1 MRELDTRRPAGA
13 VRAARLA
20 AAVAL
25 GIAAAACSSP
35 AASSAGQRPGSAAP
49 TPSPA
54 RPTCSTAGKLAG
66 WSLRRRAAQLIVVP
80 ADEGDVAAAR
90 PMVAAGAGG
99 IILFGS
105 YAPSSLGGQLAAL
118 GRAAPGTLAPL
129 VMTDEEGGGIQRMAN
144 LAGDLP
150 WPRTMAQTMSPAQ
163 VRAAAAAAARR
174 MRAAGVTMDLAPV
187 LDLSGGPG
195 PDEASPDGPRS
206 FSLSP
211 SVASA
216 YGIAFAKG
224 LQDGG
229 VIPVVKH
236 FPGLGQAT
244 YNTDY
249 GPASVPPLPVLGK
262 AALVPF
268 RAAIAAGLPAVMVS
282 HAIVPGLT
290 HGLPASLSAPAVTGL
305 LRQRL
310 GFGGL
315 VLSDSLSAA
324 AVQAAG
330 YSVPRAA
337 ATAVAAGVDMVMYD
351 TTSPHSTMDQM
362 ATAIVRAVRA
372 GQLPVSRLDDAVA
385 HVLAAKH
392 VSLCP

>member
-1 MRELDTRRPAGA
+1 
-13 VRAARLA
+13 VRLTAA
-20 AAVAL
+20 AAVAV
-25 GIAAAACSSP
+25 AVAACTGP
-35 AASSAGQRPGSAAP
+35 ADSSAGHPAPLPTGVIANPASAQ
-49 TPSPA
+49 PA
-54 RPTCSTAGKLAG
+54 CSTAGVLAG
-66 WSLRRRAAQLIVVP
+66 WSVRRRAAQLIVVP

-90 PMVAAGAGG
+90 SMVAAGAGG

-105 YAPSSLGGQLAAL
+105 AAPATLGSDLAAL
-118 GRAAPGTLAPL
+118 RGAAPGKLGPL

-144 LAGDLP
+144 VTGSLP
-150 WPRTMAQTMSPAQ
+150 WPRTMAATMSVSQ
-163 VRAAAAAAARR
+163 VQALAAGAARR

-187 LDLSGGPG
+187 LDLSDGPG
-195 PDEASPDGPRS
+195 PDAASPDGPRS

-224 LQDGG
+224 LLDGG

-249 GPASVPPLPVLGK
+249 GPASVPPLPVLEK

-268 RAAIAAGLPAVMVS
+268 QQAITAGLPAVMVS
-282 HAIVPGLT
+282 DATIPGLT
-290 HGLPASLSAPAVTGL
+290 HGLPASLSSPAVTGL

-310 GFGGL
+310 GFQGL
-315 VLSDSLSAA
+315 VLTDSLSVP

-330 YSVPRAA
+330 YDVPQ
-337 ATAVAAGVDMVMYD
+337 ATAKAIEAGVDMVLYD
-351 TTSPHSTMDQM
+351 TPSPAATMGQM
-362 ATAIVRAVRA
+362 VAAIAGAVRS